1 MDQMELIQYRRINRR
16 RCSMSLEDEF
26 WEDHHKDCP
35 WHDERNQTCEGQVEY
50 NGHVNDP
57 RYAKCRQ
64 YNCPIFFWVSAMK
77 ELKGV

>member
-1 MDQMELIQYRRINRR
+1 
-16 RCSMSLEDEF
+16 MSLEDEF
-26 WEDHHKDCP
+26 WEDNHKQCP
-35 WHDERNQTCEGQVEY
+35 WHDERNQTCKGQVEY

-77 ELKGV
+77 ELEGV